1 MKILIYLKD
10 KLEVIICLIELFV
23 IVDLQKLISPGAFNV

>member
-10 KLEVIICLIELFV
+10 KLEVVICLIELFI
-23 IVDLQKLISPGAFNV
+23 IVHLQKLISPAVFNV